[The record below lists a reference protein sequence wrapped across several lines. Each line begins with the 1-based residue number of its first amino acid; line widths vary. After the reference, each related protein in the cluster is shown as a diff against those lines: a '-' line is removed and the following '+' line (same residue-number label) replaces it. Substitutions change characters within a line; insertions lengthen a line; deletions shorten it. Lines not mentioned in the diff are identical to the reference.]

1 VDSFGLKEGTY
12 WEVVAEQACGLFL
25 FFVIVP
31 IFWGMI
37 DDKSRQTASQKAD
50 RHRDAKGITKENKV
64 D

>member
-1 VDSFGLKEGTY
+1 VDSFGVTEGSY
-12 WEVVAEQACGLFL
+12 AEVVAEQACGLFL

-37 DDKSRQTASQKAD
+37 DNQSHQTASKKAE
-50 RHRDAKGITKENKV
+50 RHRHAKGIKA